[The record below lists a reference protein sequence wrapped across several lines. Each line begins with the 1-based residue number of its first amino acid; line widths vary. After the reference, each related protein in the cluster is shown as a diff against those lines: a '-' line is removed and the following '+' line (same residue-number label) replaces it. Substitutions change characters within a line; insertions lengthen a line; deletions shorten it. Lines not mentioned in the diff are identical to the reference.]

1 MSAKDLDVM
10 YEKAKT
16 SGEIFL
22 WVQNCEDTDD
32 ESDSVEPCRK
42 KGKYQSKED
51 KLDEIYRKLKS
62 QHDGTVYTMPQLRL
76 WAKMIQCGTHDDFKE
91 PPNVPMITGMSQ
103 KRTKRDSLAETF
115 CWSCRSHC
123 QSIFTSSCNSE
134 CET

>member
-1 MSAKDLDVM
+1 MKEKISEELGDELLHSSVDVGYFDGRQSVKVWLVSAKDLDVM

-32 ESDSVEPCRK
+32 ESDSAEPCRK

-51 KLDEIYRKLKS
+51 KLDEIYCKLKS

-76 WAKMIQCGTHDDFKE
+76 
-91 PPNVPMITGMSQ
+91 
-103 KRTKRDSLAETF
+103 
-115 CWSCRSHC
+115 
-123 QSIFTSSCNSE
+123 
-134 CET
+134 